1 MFQMNSAFANMF
13 LAAPLHLVLLGKVGN
28 ELVEVDVQF
37 GVVVTGELVIII
49 WFR

>member
-1 MFQMNSAFANMF
+1 MF
-13 LAAPLHLVLLGKVGN
+13 LAAPLHLVLLGKVDN

-37 GVVVTGELVIII
+37 GVVVIGELVIII